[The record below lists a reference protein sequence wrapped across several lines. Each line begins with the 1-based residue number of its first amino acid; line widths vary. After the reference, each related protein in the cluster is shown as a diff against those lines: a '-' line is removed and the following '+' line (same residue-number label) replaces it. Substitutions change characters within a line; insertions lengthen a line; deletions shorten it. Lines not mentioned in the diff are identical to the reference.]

1 VDGEW
6 VDVDTEVSDWAIV
19 KPNNSLK
26 KTLAA
31 EPVITREQPATLR
44 VIEHGVYN
52 GFPTAKVALKCTA
65 FAEDA
70 DSFSLD
76 F

>member
-6 VDVDTEVSDWAIV
+6 LDVETEISDWAIV
-19 KPNNSLK
+19 KPNNALK

-31 EPVITREQPATLR
+31 EPVIDRENPATLR
-44 VIEHGVYN
+44 VIEHGDYN
-52 GFPTAKVALKCTA
+52 GYPTAKVALKCQA
-65 FAEDA
+65 FAEDPEA
-70 DSFSLD
+70 FALD